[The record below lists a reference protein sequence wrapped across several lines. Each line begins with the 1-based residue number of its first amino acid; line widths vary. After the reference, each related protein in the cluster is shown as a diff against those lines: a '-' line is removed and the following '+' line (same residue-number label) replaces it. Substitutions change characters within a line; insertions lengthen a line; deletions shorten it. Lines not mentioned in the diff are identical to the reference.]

1 MKGTDK
7 QIAFAESLRYNFN
20 KEMDDLINICPD
32 QFKDNW
38 IKAKENY
45 NVCFDEAYAGDV
57 INLLKG
63 NNEHGQK
70 WYKSLIARINL
81 NGDELCGKIRKEV
94 LGR

>member
-1 MKGTDK
+1 MKGTSK
-7 QIAFAESLRYNFN
+7 QIEFAQSLVYNFN
-20 KEMDDLINICPD
+20 KEMDDLINMCPD

-45 NVCFDEAYAGDV
+45 NTCFENAYASDV
-57 INLLKG
+57 VNLLKG

-70 WYKSLIARINL
+70 WYKTLVTRISLS
-81 NGDELCGKIRKEV
+81 GDGLCEKIRKEV